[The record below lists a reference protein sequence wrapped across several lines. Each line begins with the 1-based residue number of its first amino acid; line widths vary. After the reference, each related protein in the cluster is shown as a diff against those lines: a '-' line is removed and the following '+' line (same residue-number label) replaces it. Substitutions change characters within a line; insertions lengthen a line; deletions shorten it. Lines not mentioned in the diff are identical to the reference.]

1 MLTPTHSSAETE
13 DSNLRPEVTVRAGS
27 SDDESQTQEASHSN
41 VLTLAVA
48 HQAEKRKAIT
58 DLVHRGKRVKI
69 SIGSG
74 VDLCD

>member
-1 MLTPTHSSAETE
+1 MLTLTHSSAETE
-13 DSNLRPEVTVRAGS
+13 DSNLRPEVTARAGS
-27 SDDESQTQEASHSN
+27 SNDESQTQEATHN

-48 HQAEKRKAIT
+48 HQAEKRKAVT